1 MKLLFYYNWQV
12 REEWFDWC
20 SQVSPE
26 ELDRERIGGVGSIL
40 RTLLH
45 IVDVEQ
51 AWIRGLMGAPEF
63 HYKYEDYPTLDSVR
77 NLSDKCRLEIKDYID
92 QWSEDEEKRQLDSF
106 TYAEVIRHV
115 IAHEIHH
122 VGQLSI
128 WSRELGLTP
137 ISANFIRRGLGQ
149 GVE

>member
-1 MKLLFYYNWQV
+1 MNIFFEYNWQV

-20 SQVSPE
+20 SQISQEKLV
-26 ELDRERIGGVGSIL
+26 RERIGGVGSIL
-40 RTLLH
+40 RTLVH

-51 AWIRGLMGAPEF
+51 SWIRGLMGVPEF
-63 HYKYEDYPTLDSVR
+63 HYKYDDYTSLESVR
-77 NLSDKCRLEIKDYID
+77 NLSDKCRLEIKDYISE
-92 QWSEDEEKRQLDSF
+92 WSEDEEKRQFNQF

-122 VGQLSI
+122 IGQLSI